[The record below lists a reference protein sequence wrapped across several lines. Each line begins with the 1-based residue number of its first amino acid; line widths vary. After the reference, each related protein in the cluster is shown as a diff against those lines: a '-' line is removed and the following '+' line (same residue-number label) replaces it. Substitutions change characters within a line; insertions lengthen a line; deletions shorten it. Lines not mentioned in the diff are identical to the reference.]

1 MPARKECEAKPI
13 WTTKE
18 VEEEVS
24 EKSLRNGENHGF
36 LVPAKVLPGAPGG
49 FGPGTNAK
57 KIVSGGNSGILL
69 GSREAE
75 FKFRFNCAGAPRF
88 SMVEQRIRF
97 VRCGWRENML
107 SEGNNERFA
116 SRVL

>member
-1 MPARKECEAKPI
+1 MCCSLIAVLPAR
-13 WTTKE
+13 
-18 VEEEVS
+18 
-24 EKSLRNGENHGF
+24 R
-36 LVPAKVLPGAPGG
+36 PGA
-49 FGPGTNAK
+49 NAK

-75 FKFRFNCAGAPRF
+75 FKFRFDYSGVPRF

-107 SEGNNERFA
+107 SEGNNEKFA